1 MGSTVILAFLV
12 LIALIIFTL
21 LFQFLRNFKVV
32 GANQVAIVAGKGNSG
47 FRTYHGGRVVV
58 WPLINKRF
66 DLDLRPS
73 TTSVEV
79 QSAIAKGMVP
89 LDVTATVSFAVSS
102 SGHVLQNAI
111 RRILTIAQDRAD
123 LIQVTSSIVEGHL
136 RDSIATMTPEQVMRD
151 KDQLVRN
158 MIRVCKD
165 DLEAIGLEITTMN
178 IADVEDHR
186 LEGMGDGELYIGLL
200 NRTQSASAK
209 SQARV
214 SQAEAHATSREQ
226 SEARRGEVECRKR
239 DNQRESLVTRTSADV
254 ANQEQRGAVG
264 TERAL
269 RDGAANEAGVRAQI
283 EAEKQRIE
291 YLTAQ
296 YRAEIVT
303 PAHGESKR
311 LRLNAEQEAFQIRG
325 VAEAELEQLE
335 KTIVILNEGGSA
347 ALEAYLIDNFESFI
361 RPFAATLNLFP
372 ATRVSVITGAGGE
385 HAPLSAVDPHP
396 IELQKA
402 NFIRNA
408 FGDSAAAAEYRLQE
422 NNGGFDH
429 RADGIRPAS
438 EAHQGSIPA

>member
-1 MGSTVILAFLV
+1 MGSTIILVFLL
-12 LIALIIFTL
+12 LIALVVLTL
-21 LFQFLRNFKVV
+21 GFQFLRNFKVV
-32 GANQVAIVAGKGNSG
+32 GANQVAIVAGKGAEG
-47 FRTYHGGRVVV
+47 YRTYHGGRVVV
-58 WPLINKRF
+58 WPLINKRY

-73 TTSVEV
+73 TTTIEV
-79 QSAIAKGMVP
+79 QASISKGMVP
-89 LDVTATVSFAVSS
+89 LDVTSTVSFAISS
-102 SGHVLQNAI
+102 SGKILQNAI
-111 RRILTIAQDRAD
+111 RRILSIAQDREQ
-123 LIQVTSSIVEGHL
+123 LIEVTSSIIEGHL

-165 DLEAIGLEITTMN
+165 DLEAIGLEVTTMN

-186 LEGMGDGELYIGLL
+186 LQGMGDGELFIGLL

-254 ANQEQRGAVG
+254 ANQNQRSAVG

-296 YRAEIVT
+296 YQAEIVT
-303 PAHGESKR
+303 PAHGQSARRR
-311 LRLNAEQEAFQIRG
+311 LEAEQEAFEIRG

-335 KTIVILNEGGSA
+335 KTIEILNEGGAS

-361 RPFAATLNLFP
+361 KPFADTLNLFP
-372 ATRVSVITGAGGE
+372 ADRVSVITGASGE
-385 HAPLSAVDPHP
+385 HAPISAVDPHP

-402 NFIRNA
+402 NLLRGA
-408 FGDSAAAAEYRLQE
+408 FGEAGAAEHYRQQ
-422 NNGGFDH
+422 
-429 RADGIRPAS
+429 ADTHPDNIHTRPD
-438 EAHQGSIPA
+438 Q